1 MRNIIVFIL
10 LFLSAQF
17 AAQPGGGGGLRVLNV
32 YDEHKRPIDVKQLKI
47 KLLKLDSSVGNIIAE
62 RDISSEHNFHVGRDG
77 KKTIALPP
85 SDYFSNTQGLVIT
98 YKNKD
103 YRVDFKYIIKSN
115 GAGHVE
121 EIDSLVLFKP
131 YVLRK
136 RTYGG
141 ISINRKEYYKFY
153 LLREIADKYLDW
165 GVTPETYKR
174 LSAIDLMFDASEYAY
189 NYKPKPWMESFKQ
202 LYADYTERNKHN
214 KEEYADYLKRID
226 EMISKYGDLEPF
238 AVLKMRFLYEGAYY
252 KEFISYYEKK
262 PAGYRDFSKEA
273 KQIYH
278 DLKEYDKGIV
288 LAKERA
294 SEEKGKSERY
304 FRKFDYI
311 SYNFDWLF
319 IKSYY
324 KNESIKNELESFVSK
339 IDLDRDNRFYS
350 GIIFKRFEELKRYD
364 SYRGKKKLT
373 DKEKKQKKCMEANLL
388 EVFKEG
394 CIWCNDFEDCLKD

>member
-32 YDEHKRPIDVKQLKI
+32 YDEHKRPVDVEQLKV
-47 KLLKLDSSVGNIIAE
+47 KLLKLDRVANIVAE
-62 RDISSEHNFHVGRDG
+62 DDFYVGRNVE
-77 KKTIALPP
+77 KMIVIPP
-85 SDYFSNTQGLVIT
+85 SNHFSNTQGLVIT
-98 YKNKD
+98 YKNKT
-103 YRVDFKYIIKSN
+103 YRIDFEGVRGTN
-115 GAGHVE
+115 GAGRVE

-131 YVLRK
+131 YILSK
-136 RTYGG
+136 RSYDYQSLGREEF
-141 ISINRKEYYKFY
+141 NKYYI
-153 LLREIADKYLDW
+153 LREIADKYLSW
-165 GVTPETYKR
+165 GVTPESYKH
-174 LSAIDLMFDASEYAY
+174 LSVIDLMYDSPEYAY
-189 NYKPKPWMESFKQ
+189 NRKPKPWMESFKQ
-202 LYADYTERNKHN
+202 LNVDYGDSNTHS

-238 AVLKMRFLYEGAYY
+238 VVLKMRFLYEGAHY

-273 KQIYH
+273 IRAYCY
-278 DLKEYDKGIV
+278 LKEYDKAIA

-294 SEEKGKSERY
+294 PEEKRKSEEYFGK
-304 FRKFDYI
+304 FVYI

-324 KNESIKNELESFVSK
+324 KNESIKNELESFVSG
-339 IDLDRDNRFYS
+339 IDLDKDDRNDLT
-350 GIIFKRFEELKRYD
+350 ILKRFEELKRYD
-364 SYRGKKKLT
+364 SYREKKKLT
-373 DKEKKQKKCMEANLL
+373 DKEKALKECMEANLL

-394 CIWCNDFEDCLKD
+394 CIWCYSYFKD

>member
-1 MRNIIVFIL
+1 MRVIIVIFL
-10 LFLSAQF
+10 LVSVRLWG
-17 AAQPGGGGGLRVLNV
+17 QPGGGGGLRVLNV
-32 YDEHKRPIDVKQLKI
+32 YNEHKRPIDVEQLKV
-47 KLLKLDSSVGNIIAE
+47 KLLRLDSIMNIIDE
-62 RDISSEHNFHVGRDG
+62 RDIFSERNFYVGSDG
-77 KKTIALPP
+77 KKMIKLPA
-85 SDYFSNTQGLVIT
+85 SNHLSNTKGLVIT
-98 YKNKD
+98 YKNKT
-103 YRVDFKYIIKSN
+103 YRFDFKYIIWPN

-131 YVLRK
+131 YILRK
-136 RTYGG
+136 RTYDD

-153 LLREIADKYLDW
+153 LLHEIAYKCLNW

-174 LSAIDLMFDASEYAY
+174 LSAIDLMFDAPEYAY
-189 NYKPKPWMESFKQ
+189 NYKPKPWMEDFKQ
-202 LYADYTERNKHN
+202 LYADYTERREHS

-226 EMISKYGDLEPF
+226 EMISKYGELEPF
-238 AVLKMRFLYEGAYY
+238 AILKMRFLYEGAHY

-262 PAGYRDFSKEA
+262 PAGYRFFFKEA

-294 SEEKGKSERY
+294 SVEKGKSERY
-304 FRKFDYI
+304 FQEFDYI

-324 KNESIKNELESFVSK
+324 KNKSIKNELESFVSK
-339 IDLDRDNRFYS
+339 IDLDKDDRFYS
-350 GIIFKRFEELKRYD
+350 GIFKRFEELKRYD

-373 DKEKKQKKCMEANLL
+373 DKEKEQKKCMEANLL

-394 CIWCNDFEDCLKD
+394 CIRCDFEDCLKD